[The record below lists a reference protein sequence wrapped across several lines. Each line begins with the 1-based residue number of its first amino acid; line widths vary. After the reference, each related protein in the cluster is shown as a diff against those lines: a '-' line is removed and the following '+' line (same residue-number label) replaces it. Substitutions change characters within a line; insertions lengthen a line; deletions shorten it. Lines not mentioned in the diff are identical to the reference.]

1 MENEYDN
8 EEMLE
13 KVENTLQENTEPAE
27 EQKKEPVGK
36 LVGSFVLFV
45 IGILFP
51 ISGMVLLADAS
62 SSLSAVEPNAENSIG
77 LFLSTMLFMYAM
89 AVYMMA
95 MLALTSIFCL
105 MGLIKA
111 IVCIKK
117 SSGIAF
123 RILAIISSVING
135 AVFVFA
141 LVYAISGFVMLH

>member
-51 ISGMVLLADAS
+51 ISGMVLFADAS

-77 LFLSTMLFMYAM
+77 LLLSTMLFMYAM

-135 AVFVFA
+135 VVLAFA